1 MLFCNLGTEVMCTC
15 FRVVVV
21 LKLLNGIVQVCGGTS
36 LLVWQEGS
44 CICPA
49 YVQHKYILI
58 QFSAVLSCFRV
69 EWYFITMSFYLQT
82 QAGDGRNSS

>member
-1 MLFCNLGTEVMCTC
+1 
-15 FRVVVV
+15 
-21 LKLLNGIVQVCGGTS
+21 LLSCGRGIEAVKRIIQVRSATS

-58 QFSAVLSCFRV
+58 LFSAVLSCFRV
-69 EWYFITMSFYLQT
+69 EWYFITMPYYPQT
-82 QAGDGRNSS
+82 QAEEGRNSS